1 MKPLYRKIHSD
12 FKLNG
17 LSFTRDELKE
27 VAYSLIKEGE
37 PFEKAIGDF
46 LLDWLDDNPTLQ
58 VHTSGSTGKP
68 KPIMLQKRHMVNSAL
83 ATGEFFGLQPGNT
96 ALLCLPATY
105 IAGKM
110 MLVRAMVLGL
120 ELDYVMPSSNP
131 LNGMSKSYNFCAMV
145 PLQLENSLDA
155 LDRIKILIV
164 GGAPLSRKVQA
175 QIQAQTLVQAR
186 LLAGQVQNVQTQA
199 QARTTN
205 HKPKTANFSTAVFE
219 SYGMTETITHI
230 ALKEVN
236 VGLSGAAGKVWSTGD
251 AKAHNPYFKALPK
264 VTLSIDER
272 GCLVIVAPKIF
283 DVPVITNDVVELIS
297 ETEFK
302 WLGRLDNVVNSGGVN
317 LFPEQIEAKLA
328 SVMPSRFFVV
338 GLPDKKL
345 GQKMVLVV
353 EGEIEEEE
361 LLQEIK
367 LLKALQKFEVPKAI
381 YTVPKFQQTE
391 NGKIKRKETLKTIFP

>member
-17 LSFTRDELKE
+17 ISFSRDELKE

-37 PFEKAIGDF
+37 PFEKEIGDF

-68 KPIMLQKRHMVNSAL
+68 KPIMLKKQHMVNSAL

-131 LNGMSKSYNFCAMV
+131 LNGISKSYNFCAMV

-155 LDRIKILIV
+155 LDQIATLIV
-164 GGAPLSRKVQA
+164 GGAPLSQEVQT
-175 QIQAQTLVQAR
+175 QVQAR
-186 LLAGQVQNVQTQA
+186 LLAGQVQKA
-199 QARTTN
+199 Q
-205 HKPKTANFSTAVFE
+205 VFE
-219 SYGMTETITHI
+219 TYGMTETITHI
-230 ALKEVN
+230 ALKKLN
-236 VGLSGAAGKVWSTGD
+236 VGRSGAAEQDRSVGEVQTHKP
-251 AKAHNPYFKALPK
+251 NFKTLPN

-272 GCLVIVAPKIF
+272 GCLVIDAPKLI

-297 ETEFK
+297 ETEFE
-302 WLGRLDNVVNSGGVN
+302 WLGRYDNVINSGGVK

-328 SVMPSRFFVV
+328 SLMSSRFFVV

-353 EGEIEEEE
+353 EGKVEEQK
-361 LLQEIK
+361 LLREIK
-367 LLKALQKFEVPKAI
+367 ALNTLGKFEIPKKI
-381 YTVPKFQQTE
+381 YVVAEFQGTDS
-391 NGKIKRKETLKTIFP
+391 GKIQRNATLERIMV